1 MAASLDMFGPGG
13 EALGGLFMG
22 NQIAQ
27 QRDAAAAEQAKIAA
41 DIANT
46 QAITQQRQLGNEYEG
61 AILGDK
67 IQAYK
72 DAATQKREDAQI
84 EKYGRQGEQFGR
96 MSQELKAMP
105 AVARTARLQQIAQQQ
120 GIGADNPMLQ
130 QFLQADPEQLPD
142 LMEGFSKG
150 FYEQSD
156 KARAE
161 KLKRDEMLKL
171 EREKIAARAEE
182 GAANREM
189 RRDIASE
196 ASADRRFLGSL
207 AAGSRER
214 AAAAKGAGK
223 GGPVDV
229 LSMVASGKLTPDKAI
244 TYYEMKEAAE
254 GGLSAEEQQAK
265 ENLQRYQLSKPT
277 VGRPD
282 TSGITGLPSAPQR
295 VEAAVRGSKGAAPAA
310 SPQTKA
316 PAAAGGDIA
325 AAVKNT
331 GQPYE
336 PNKYEYQVTPDGR
349 VLRKPK
355 QAAVPK

>member
-1 MAASLDMFGPGG
+1 MVASLDMFGPGG

-22 NQIAQ
+22 NQMAM
-27 QRDAAAAEQAKIAA
+27 QRDQDAADQAKIAA

-46 QAITQQRQLGNEYEG
+46 QAITQQRQLGNEYEQ

-67 IQAYK
+67 INAYK
-72 DAATQKREDAQI
+72 QDALKKQEDVQI
-84 EKYGRQGEQFGR
+84 EKYNRQGEQFGR
-96 MSQELKAMP
+96 MGQELKTMP
-105 AVARTARLQQIAQQQ
+105 AAARQARLQQIAQQQ
-120 GIGADNPMLQ
+120 GIGPDHPLLQ
-130 QFLQADPEQLPD
+130 QFMQADPEQLPD
-142 LMEGFSKG
+142 LMEGYSKG
-150 FYEQSD
+150 FYETSE

-161 KLKRDEMLKL
+161 KQKRDAMLQQA
-171 EREKIAARAEE
+171 REGFAAKAEE
-182 GAANREM
+182 GEANRQM
-189 RRDIASE
+189 RRDIAAE

-214 AAAAKGAGK
+214 AAAAKGGK

-254 GGLSAEEQQAK
+254 GGLSEEEQQAK
-265 ENLQRYQLSKPT
+265 QNLQRYQLSKPT

-282 TSGITGLPSAPQR
+282 TSSITGLPSASAR

-331 GQPYE
+331 GQSYE

-349 VLRKPK
+349 VLRRPK

>member
-22 NQIAQ
+22 NQMAM
-27 QRDAAAAEQAKIAA
+27 QRDQAAADQAKIAA

-46 QAITQQRQLGNEYEG
+46 QAITQQRQLGNEYES

-105 AVARTARLQQIAQQQ
+105 AAARTARLQQIAQQQ

-130 QFLQADPEQLPD
+130 QFMSADPEQLPD

-161 KLKRDEMLKL
+161 KQKRDAMLQQA
-171 EREKIAARAEE
+171 REGFAAKAEE

-196 ASADRRFLGSL
+196 ANQLRRDLM
-207 AAGSRER
+207 ATQQAGANQR
-214 AAAAKGAGK
+214 AAAKAGAG
-223 GGPVDV
+223 GGKAPPVLTTDKAIAD
-229 LSMVASGKLTPDKAI
+229 LIMRDENLTPDQKL
-244 TYYEMKEAAE
+244 EA
-254 GGLSAEEQQAK
+254 
-265 ENLQRYQLSKPT
+265 LQRYKFNLPAATK
-277 VGRPD
+277 PD
-282 TSGITGLPSAPQR
+282 TSSITGLPSTQQR
-295 VEAAVRGSKGAAPAA
+295 VEAAVRGSKPSGTQASPA
-310 SPQTKA
+310 PQTKA

-331 GQPYE
+331 GKPYE
-336 PNKYEYQVTPDGR
+336 PDKYEYQVSPDGR

>member
-22 NQIAQ
+22 NQMAM

-61 AILGDK
+61 AILSDK

-105 AVARTARLQQIAQQQ
+105 AAARTARLQQIAQQQ

-130 QFLQADPEQLPD
+130 QFLSADPEQLPD

-161 KLKRDEMLKL
+161 KLKRDEMLKV
-171 EREKIAARAEE
+171 EREKIQGRADVAAENVA
-182 GAANREM
+182 M
-189 RRDIASE
+189 RREIAAQ

-207 AAGSRER
+207 AASSRRE
-214 AAAAKGAGK
+214 AAAAKGK
-223 GGPVDV
+223 GGPVDIMA
-229 LSMVASGKLTPDKAI
+229 SVAAGKITPEKAI
-244 TYYEMKEAAE
+244 AYYEMKDAAE
-254 GGLSAEEQQAK
+254 GLTPEETQANARLK
-265 ENLQRYQLSKPT
+265 EHVYSKTT
-277 VGRPD
+277 VGKPGTTED
-282 TSGITGLPSAPQR
+282 IMGLQ
-295 VEAAVRGSKGAAPAA
+295 
-310 SPQTKA
+310 SPQERAK
-316 PAAAGGDIA
+316 AAAGGKPTGGTDIA
-325 AAVKNT
+325 TAVKKA
-331 GQPYE
+331 GQQYE
-336 PNKYEYQVTPDGR
+336 PEKYDYRITPDGR
-349 VLRKPK
+349 VQRKPK
-355 QAAVPK
+355 G